1 MSIATLLGF
10 LACIAIIVI
19 AILEVTSNFGAFFH
33 LSGVLLVFGG
43 TLASAFMG
51 YEFRYVMQSLGAVG
65 GLFVRGKANRQ
76 MLTVETGKI
85 IRWGYLVKKSGL
97 VALEKEI
104 KGAKNQDHFMN
115 YGIELVITGYSGDE
129 VRQMLGAASNGAF
142 SRNTIPVE
150 ILKSMAG
157 NGPAFGMVGTLVGL
171 VVMLQSLQSNPE
183 GIGEGFAVAI
193 LATLY
198 GVVSARMIFMPAAS
212 KLMQKESI
220 LRFRNF
226 LVSEGFAMLADQKS
240 PRYIQDKMNSYLDPA
255 IHYHIDQKGGGGKG
269 KKAAA

>member
-1 MSIATLLGF
+1 MIEL
-10 LACIAIIVI
+10 
-19 AILEVTSNFGAFFH
+19 TSDFGSFFH
-33 LSGVLLVFGG
+33 LSGTLLVFGG

-51 YEFRYVMQSLGAVG
+51 YEFRYVMQALGAVG
-65 GLFVRGKANRQ
+65 GLFIKGKADRRL
-76 MLTVETGKI
+76 LTVDTGKI

-104 KGAKNQDHFMN
+104 KGAKNQDHFLN

-129 VRQMLGAASNGAF
+129 VRSMLGAASTGAF
-142 SRNTIPVE
+142 QRNTVPVE

-198 GVVSARMIFMPAAS
+198 GVISARMIFMPAAS
-212 KLMQKESI
+212 KLLQKESI

-240 PRYIQDKMNSYLDPA
+240 PRYIQDRMNSYLDPA
-255 IHYHIDQKGGGGKG
+255 IHYHIDQKSSGGGKG

>member
-1 MSIATLLGF
+1 MTIFVST
-10 LACIAIIVI
+10 
-19 AILEVTSNFGAFFH
+19 GAF
-33 LSGVLLVFGG
+33 
-43 TLASAFMG
+43 
-51 YEFRYVMQSLGAVG
+51 Q
-65 GLFVRGKANRQ
+65 
-76 MLTVETGKI
+76 
-85 IRWGYLVKKSGL
+85 
-97 VALEKEI
+97 
-104 KGAKNQDHFMN
+104 
-115 YGIELVITGYSGDE
+115 
-129 VRQMLGAASNGAF
+129 
-142 SRNTIPVE
+142 RNTVPVE

-240 PRYIQDKMNSYLDPA
+240 PRYIQDRMNSYLDPA
-255 IHYHIDQKGGGGKG
+255 IHYHIDQKSGGGKG
-269 KKAAA
+269 KKAA